1 MAQALLVPPGPDSF
15 RYFTRESLSAI
26 EKRCAEEKAKKP
38 KQDHPDVDDEN
49 GPKPNSDLEAGKTLP
64 FIYGDIPPGMVSEPL
79 EDLDPYYSNKK
90 TFIVLNKGKAI
101 FRFSATSAL
110 YLLTPFNPLRKIAIK
125 ILVHSLFS
133 MLIMCTILTNCVFMT
148 MSNPPDWT
156 KNVEYTFT
164 GIYTFESLIKIL
176 ARGFCLEGFT
186 FLRDPWNWLDFS
198 VILMAYVTEFVNLGN
213 VSALRTFRVL
223 RALKTISVIP
233 GKKWR
238 GLAKWPAP
246 CTSDCFLC
254 AVIVF
259 VCELPYYRYVTEFV
273 DLGNVSALRTF
284 RVLRAL
290 KTISVIPGLKT
301 IVGALIQSVKK
312 LSDVMIL
319 TVFCLSVFALIGL
332 QLFMGNL
339 RHKCLIWPP
348 ANFTFEINI
357 TSYFGSTVG
366 ENETFINN
374 TGSTFN
380 WDEYIEDPRNFYVL
394 EGQRDALL
402 CGNSSDAGQ
411 CPEGYTCIKAGRNP
425 NYGYTSFD
433 TFSWAFLSLFRLM
446 TQDYW
451 ENLYQL
457 TLRAAGKTYMIF
469 FVLVIFLGSF
479 YLINLILAVVAM
491 AYEEQNQATM
501 EEAEQKEAEFQQML
515 EQLKKQQEEAQT
527 TAAVAAASVASR
539 DFSGVGGLGELLESS
554 SEASKLSTKSAK
566 ERRNRR
572 KKRRQKELAEAEER
586 REVDTFPKSESEDS
600 IRRGARLSYDQRT
613 STHQSLLSLR
623 GSLFSPRRNSR
634 ASVFSFRGRAKDV
647 GSEND
652 FADDEHSTLEDNES
666 RRDSLFVPNRHNSER
681 RNSNTSQASLSSKM
695 VPPLPANGKMHSSV
709 DCNGVV
715 SLVGGPAALPSPTG
729 QLLPEGTTTETE
741 IRKRRLSSYQISMEL
756 MEESAARQRAMSI
769 ASILT
774 NTMEELEESR
784 QKCPPCWYRFANT
797 FLIWDCWSPWLK
809 VKHAVNLIVMDPFVD
824 LAITICIVLNTLFMA
839 MEHYPMTPYFNH
851 VLLVG
856 NLVFTGI
863 FTAEMALKVIAMDPY
878 YYFQEGWNIFD
889 GIIVSLSL
897 MELGLA
903 NVEGLSV
910 LRSFRLLR
918 VFKLAK
924 SWPTLNMLIKIIG
937 NSVGALGNLT
947 LVLAIIVFIFAVVGM
962 QLFGKSYKECVCKIA
977 EDCELP
983 RWHMNDFFHSFLI
996 VFRVLCGEWIETMW
1010 DCMEVAGQTM
1020 CLIVFMLVMVIGNLV
1035 VLNLFLALLLSSFSS
1050 DNLAATD
1057 DDNEMNNLQIAV
1069 ARIQKGIDYVKK
1081 KMREVVQKSV
1091 CRKQKAI
1098 EDIKVLEE
1106 LNNKRDLY
1114 ISNHTMVEITKD
1126 VNYLRDGNGTT
1137 SGVGTGS
1144 SVEKYIID
1152 ENDYMSFINNP
1163 GLTVTVPIAIGESD
1177 FENINTEEFSSES
1190 DLGESK
1196 EKLNAASSS
1205 EGSTVDIAPPGEGEQ
1220 AEIEPEEALEPEACF
1235 TEGCIKK
1242 FPCCQVSIEDGKG
1255 KIWWN
1260 FRKTC
1265 YIIVEH
1271 NWFETFIVFMILL
1284 SSGALAFE
1292 DIYTEQRKTIK
1303 TMLEYADKVF
1313 TYIFILEMLL
1323 KWVAYGFQMYFTNA
1337 WCWLDFLI
1345 VDVSLVSL
1353 VANAL
1358 GYSELGAIKSLR
1370 TLRALRPLRALS
1382 RFEGMRVV
1390 VNALVGAIPS
1400 IMNVLLVCLIFWL
1413 IFSIMGVNLFA
1424 GKFYHCVNTTTGEMF
1439 NISEVD
1445 NKTQCDELTNNNQA
1459 ARWKNVKVNF
1469 DNVGAG
1475 YLALLQVATFKGWMD
1490 IMYAAVDSRDV
1501 EDQPYYEDNLYM
1513 YLYFVIFIIFGSF
1526 FTLNLFIGVI
1536 IDNFNQQKKKFGGQ
1550 DIFMTEE
1557 QKKYYNAMKKLGSKK
1572 PQKPIPRPGN
1582 KFQGLVFDFV
1592 TKQAFDISIM
1602 ILICLNMVTMMV
1614 ETDDQSKEMETIL
1627 SRINLV
1633 FIVLF
1638 TGECVLKLISLRHY
1652 YFTIGW
1658 NIFDF
1663 VVVILS
1669 IVGMFLAEI
1678 IEKYFV
1684 SPTLFRVIRL
1694 ARIGRILRLIKGA
1707 KGIRT
1712 LLFALMMSL
1721 PALFNIGL
1729 LLFLVMFIYAIFGM
1743 SNFAYVKREVGID
1756 DMFNFETF
1764 GNSMLCLFQIT
1775 TSAGWDGLLA
1785 PILNSGPPDCDPEI
1799 DHPGSSVKGDCGNP
1813 SVGIFFFVSYIIISF
1828 LVVVNMYIAVILENF
1843 SVATEESAEPLSE
1856 DDFEMFYEVWEKF
1869 DPDASQFIEYSKLSD
1884 FAASLDPPL
1893 LIPKPNHV
1901 QLIAMDLPMVSGDRI
1916 HCLDI
1921 LFAFTKRVLGDSEE
1935 MDLLRVQMED
1945 RFMAANPS
1953 KVSYEPITTTLKR
1966 KQEEVSATIIQRA
1979 FRRYLLKQKVKKVTS
1994 LYNKDKCKDGDALPI
2009 KDVITDKFNGNSTPE
2024 KTDESSSTTS
2034 PPSYDSVTKPDKE
2047 KYEKGKTNRDYKG
2060 KDNRVNKK

>member
-1 MAQALLVPPGPDSF
+1 MAAQLLVPPGPDSF
-15 RYFTRESLSAI
+15 QPFRPESLAAI
-26 EKRCAEEKAKKP
+26 ERRIAEEAQRSKSERRS
-38 KQDHPDVDDEN
+38 DEDDEN
-49 GPKPNSDLEAGKTLP
+49 GPKPNSDLEAGKSLP
-64 FIYGDIPPGMVSEPL
+64 FIYGEIPPGLVSVPL
-79 EDLDPYYSNKK
+79 EDLDPYYSNQT
-90 TFIVLNKGKAI
+90 TFIVLNRGKAI
-101 FRFSATSAL
+101 FRFNATPAL
-110 YLLTPFNPLRKIAIK
+110 YFLSPFNPLRRISIK
-125 ILVHSLFS
+125 VLVHSMFS
-133 MLIMCTILTNCVFMT
+133 FVIMCTILTNCAFMT
-148 MSNPPDWT
+148 LSNPPDWA

-176 ARGFCLEGFT
+176 ARGFCVGKFT

-198 VILMAYVTEFVNLGN
+198 VIVMA
-213 VSALRTFRVL
+213 
-223 RALKTISVIP
+223 
-233 GKKWR
+233 
-238 GLAKWPAP
+238 
-246 CTSDCFLC
+246 
-254 AVIVF
+254 
-259 VCELPYYRYVTEFV
+259 YVTEFV

-339 RHKCLIWPP
+339 RQKCVRFPQWNDTQNSTENNLTS
-348 ANFTFEINI
+348 AFNSTGFDLLKI
-357 TSYFGSTVG
+357 T
-366 ENETFINN
+366 N
-374 TGSTFN
+374 TFN
-380 WDEYIEDPRNFYVL
+380 WTEYINDKYNYYYLPSR
-394 EGQRDALL
+394 RDALL
-402 CGNSSDAGQ
+402 CGNGSDAGQ
-411 CPEGYTCIKAGRNP
+411 CPEGFVCIKAGRNP
-425 NYGYTSFD
+425 DYGYTSFD

-451 ENLYQL
+451 ENLYQQ
-457 TLRAAGKTYMIF
+457 TLRAAGKPYMIF

-479 YLINLILAVVAM
+479 YLVNLILAVVAM
-491 AYEEQNQATM
+491 AYDEQNQATI
-501 EEAEQKEAEFQQML
+501 EEAQQKEEEFQAML
-515 EQLKKQQEEAQT
+515 EQLKRQQEEAQQ
-527 TAAVAAASVASR
+527 VAAAAATE
-539 DFSGVGGLGELLESS
+539 SGEYSGRGVLSEESS
-554 SEASKLSTKSAK
+554 SGGSRLSSKSAK

-572 KKRRQKELAEAEER
+572 KKRKQREE
-586 REVDTFPKSESEDS
+586 EEEEEKADQEKFHKSESEDS
-600 IRRGARLSYDQRT
+600 IRRSGFRFSIDANRLSYEKKC
-613 STHQSLLSLR
+613 STPNQSLLSIR
-623 GSLFSPRRNSR
+623 GSIFSPRRNSR
-634 ASVFSFRGRAKDV
+634 ASLFSFRGRARDF

-652 FADDEHSTLEDNES
+652 FADDEHSTFEDSDS
-666 RRDSLFVPNRHNSER
+666 RRGSLFVPRRIER
-681 RNSNTSQASLSSKM
+681 RNSTLSQCSLAAPRI
-695 VPPLPANGKMHSSV
+695 VLPANGKMHCTV

-715 SLVGGPAALPSPTG
+715 SLVGGASVPTSPIG
-729 QLLPEGTTTETE
+729 RLLPEGTTTESE
-741 IRKRRLSSYQISMEL
+741 VCKKRSGSHQASDYLDDA
-756 MEESAARQRAMSI
+756 AARKRAMSV

-784 QKCPPCWYRFANT
+784 QKCPPCWYKFANS
-797 FLIWDCWSPWLK
+797 FLIWDCCPQWLK
-809 VKHAVNLIVMDPFVD
+809 VKEIVNMVVMDPFVD

-839 MEHYPMTPYFNH
+839 MEHYPMTKEFND
-851 VLLVG
+851 VLSVG

-863 FTAEMALKVIAMDPY
+863 FTAEMCLKVIALDPY

-962 QLFGKSYKECVCKIA
+962 QLFGKSYRDCVCKIS
-977 EDCELP
+977 ENCKLP
-983 RWHMNDFFHSFLI
+983 RWHMVDFFHSFLI

-1020 CLIVFMLVMVIGNLV
+1020 CLIVFMMVMVIGNLV
-1035 VLNLFLALLLSSFSS
+1035 VLNLFLALLLSSFSA
-1050 DNLAATD
+1050 DNLASTD
-1057 DDNEMNNLQIAV
+1057 DDSEMNNLQVAV
-1069 ARIQKGIDYVKK
+1069 GRIQKGIAFVKSTLRQFLQSLFLAGSK
-1081 KMREVVQKSV
+1081 PGALDEEKPLDDLHSDGKENCLANHAPVAVDVGKDFLKEPCVTPSNGV
-1091 CRKQKAI
+1091 ESHGKYGI
-1098 EDIKVLEE
+1098 EE
-1106 LNNKRDLY
+1106 
-1114 ISNHTMVEITKD
+1114 
-1126 VNYLRDGNGTT
+1126 G
-1137 SGVGTGS
+1137 
-1144 SVEKYIID
+1144 
-1152 ENDYMSFINNP
+1152 DYMSFIHNP
-1163 GLTVTVPIAIGESD
+1163 SLTVTVPIAVGESD
-1177 FENINTEEFSSES
+1177 FENLNTEDFSSES
-1190 DLGESK
+1190 SDVEGSK
-1196 EKLNAASSS
+1196 EKLPVETVLLSSS
-1205 EGSTVDIAPPGEGEQ
+1205 EGSTVDIRPPGEG
-1220 AEIEPEEALEPEACF
+1220 AESVELEPEESLDPEDCF
-1235 TEGCIKK
+1235 TEGCVMR
-1242 FPCCQVSIEDGKG
+1242 FQCCQVDVEKG
-1255 KIWWN
+1255 RWRSWWTL
-1260 FRKTC
+1260 RKTC
-1265 YIIVEH
+1265 FIIVEH
-1271 NWFETFIVFMILL
+1271 NWFESFIIFMILL

-1292 DIYTEQRKTIK
+1292 DIYVEQRKTVK
-1303 TMLEYADKVF
+1303 TVLEYADKVF
-1313 TYIFILEMLL
+1313 TYVFILEMLL
-1323 KWVAYGFQMYFTNA
+1323 KWVAYGFVKYFTNA

-1353 VANAL
+1353 VATAL
-1358 GYSELGAIKSLR
+1358 GYSELSAIKSLR

-1390 VNALVGAIPS
+1390 VNALLGAIPS

-1424 GKFYHCVNTTTGEMF
+1424 GKYYHCINSTT
-1439 NISEVD
+1439 
-1445 NKTQCDELTNNNQA
+1445 DELLPLDVVNNKSECLALVNDS
-1459 ARWKNVKVNF
+1459 ARWKNVKINF

-1490 IMYAAVDSRDV
+1490 IMYAAVDSRNQ
-1501 EDQPYYEDNLYM
+1501 EEQPFYEVNLYM

-1536 IDNFNQQKKKFGGQ
+1536 IDNFNQQKKKLGGQ

-1572 PQKPIPRPGN
+1572 PQKPIPRPAN
-1582 KFQGLVFDFV
+1582 KIQGIIFDLI
-1592 TKQAFDISIM
+1592 TKQAFDIIIM

-1614 ETDDQSKEMETIL
+1614 ETDDQTKDMDNIL
-1627 SRINLV
+1627 YWINLV

-1638 TGECVLKLISLRHY
+1638 TGECVLKMFSLRHY

-1658 NIFDF
+1658 NVFDF

-1669 IVGMFLAEI
+1669 IVGMFLSEV

-1743 SNFAYVKREVGID
+1743 SNFAYVKHEAGID

-1785 PILNSGPPDCDPEI
+1785 PILNKREPDCDSETE
-1799 DHPGSSVKGDCGNP
+1799 HPGSSYRGDCGNP
-1813 SVGIFFFVSYIIISF
+1813 SVGIFFFVSYIIICF
-1828 LVVVNMYIAVILENF
+1828 LIVVNMYIAVILENF

-1856 DDFEMFYEVWEKF
+1856 DDFEMFYEVWERF
-1869 DPDASQFIEYSKLSD
+1869 DPNATQFVEYDKLSD
-1884 FAASLDPPL
+1884 FADALDPPL
-1893 LIPKPNHV
+1893 RIPKPNKI

-1921 LFAFTKRVLGDSEE
+1921 LFAFTLRVLGEEGE
-1935 MDLLRVQMED
+1935 MDALRGQMEE
-1945 RFMAANPS
+1945 RFMASNPS
-1953 KVSYEPITTTLKR
+1953 KVSYEPITTTLRR
-1966 KQEEVSATIIQRA
+1966 KQEEMSAIIIQRA
-1979 FRRYLLKQKVKKVTS
+1979 FRRYRIRITVKKAS
-1994 LYNKDKCKDGDALPI
+1994 DMYRKRLQIGSEPL
-2009 KDVITDKFNGNSTPE
+2009 PE
-2024 KTDESSSTTS
+2024 KEVLVIGKFPENSASDKTDMTPSSAS
-2034 PPSYDSVTKPDKE
+2034 PPSYNSVAKSEKD
-2047 KYEKGKTNRDYKG
+2047 KYEKERREKENNA
-2060 KDNRVNKK
+2060 KDTRERKK

>member
-1 MAQALLVPPGPDSF
+1 MAQALLVPPGPESF
-15 RYFTRESLSAI
+15 RYFTRDSLTAI

-38 KQDHPDVDDEN
+38 KQEHTDDDDEN

-79 EDLDPYYSNKK
+79 EDLDPYYINKK

-110 YLLTPFNPLRKIAIK
+110 YILTPFNPIRKIAIK

-233 GKKWR
+233 G
-238 GLAKWPAP
+238 
-246 CTSDCFLC
+246 
-254 AVIVF
+254 
-259 VCELPYYRYVTEFV
+259 
-273 DLGNVSALRTF
+273 
-284 RVLRAL
+284 
-290 KTISVIPGLKT
+290 LKT

-339 RHKCLIWPP
+339 RNKCLQWPP
-348 ANFTFEINI
+348 DNSTFEINVI
-357 TSYFGSTVG
+357 SYFNSTID
-366 ENETFINN
+366 ENGTLINM
-374 TGSTFN
+374 TVSTFN
-380 WDEYIEDPRNFYVL
+380 WKDYIEDETHFYIL

-411 CPEGYTCIKAGRNP
+411 CPEGYICVKAGRNP

-446 TQDYW
+446 TQDFW

-515 EQLKKQQEEAQT
+515 EQLKKQQEEAQA

-554 SEASKLSTKSAK
+554 SEASKLSSKSAK

-572 KKRRQKELAEAEER
+572 KKRRQKEMSEAEDKG
-586 REVDTFPKSESEDS
+586 DTDKFPKSESEDS
-600 IRRGARLSYDQRT
+600 IRRKSFRFSTEGNQLSYEKRFT
-613 STHQSLLSLR
+613 SPHQSLLSIR
-623 GSLFSPRRNSR
+623 GSLFSPRRNSKT
-634 ASVFSFRGRAKDV
+634 SIFSFRGHAKDV

-666 RRDSLFVPNRHNSER
+666 RRDSLFVPNRHGER
-681 RNSNTSQASLSSKM
+681 RNSNISQASVSSRM
-695 VPPLPANGKMHSSV
+695 VPALPVNGKMHSTV

-715 SLVGGPAALPSPTG
+715 SLVGGPSPLTSPAG
-729 QLLPEGTTTETE
+729 QLVPEGTTTETE
-741 IRKRRLSSYQISMEL
+741 IRKRRLSSYQISMEML
-756 MEESAARQRAMSI
+756 EDSAARQRAMSI

-797 FLIWDCWSPWLK
+797 FLIWDCWNPWLK
-809 VKHAVNLIVMDPFVD
+809 VKHLVNLVVMDPFVD

-839 MEHYPMTPYFNH
+839 MEHYPMTEQFSS
-851 VLLVG
+851 VLSVG

-863 FTAEMALKVIAMDPY
+863 FTAEMVLKIIAMDPY

-962 QLFGKSYKECVCKIA
+962 QLFGKSYKECVCKISS
-977 EDCELP
+977 DCVLP
-983 RWHMNDFFHSFLI
+983 RWHMHDFFHSFLI

-1081 KMREVVQKSV
+1081 KIQEFIQKAFI
-1091 CRKQKAI
+1091 RKQKAL
-1098 EDIKVLEE
+1098 EEIKALEE
-1106 LNNKRDLY
+1106 LNNKKGSC
-1114 ISNHTMVEITKD
+1114 ISNHTAVEINKD
-1126 VNYLRDGNGTT
+1126 MNYLKDGNGTT

-1144 SVEKYIID
+1144 SVEKCVID

-1163 GLTVTVPIAIGESD
+1163 GLTVTVPIAVGESD
-1177 FENINTEEFSSES
+1177 FENLNTEEFSSES
-1190 DLGESK
+1190 DMEESK
-1196 EKLNAASSS
+1196 QKLNASSSS

-1220 AEIEPEEALEPEACF
+1220 AEIESEEALEPEACF
-1235 TEGCIKK
+1235 TEGCVKK

-1260 FRKTC
+1260 LRKTC
-1265 YIIVEH
+1265 YSIVEH

-1292 DIYTEQRKTIK
+1292 DIYIEQRKTIK

-1323 KWVAYGFQMYFTNA
+1323 KWVAYGFQIYFTNA

-1353 VANAL
+1353 IANAL

-1439 NISEVD
+1439 DVSDVN
-1445 NKTQCDELTNNNQA
+1445 NYTQCEELIKNNQS

-1501 EDQPYYEDNLYM
+1501 EDQPKYEDNLYM

-1572 PQKPIPRPGN
+1572 PQKPIPRPVN
-1582 KFQGLVFDFV
+1582 KFQGMVFDFV
-1592 TKQAFDISIM
+1592 TKQVFDISIM

-1633 FIVLF
+1633 FIILF

-1652 YFTIGW
+1652 YFTLGW

-1669 IVGMFLAEI
+1669 IVGMFLAEM

-1764 GNSMLCLFQIT
+1764 GNSMICLFQIT

-1785 PILNSGPPDCDPEI
+1785 PILNSGEPDCDPYK

-1869 DPDASQFIEYSKLSD
+1869 DPDATQFIEYSKLSD

-1893 LIPKPNHV
+1893 LIAKPNKV

-1921 LFAFTKRVLGDSEE
+1921 LFAFTKRVLGESGE
-1935 MDLLRVQMED
+1935 MDALRIQMED

-1966 KQEEVSATIIQRA
+1966 KQEEVSAVIIQRA
-1979 FRRYLLKQKVKKVTS
+1979 YRCYLLRQKVKKVS
-1994 LYNKDKCKDGDALPI
+1994 SIYNRNKNKEGDGPVIKEIIIDKL
-2009 KDVITDKFNGNSTPE
+2009 NGNSTPE

-2034 PPSYDSVTKPDKE
+2034 PPSYDSVTKPEKE
-2047 KYEKGKTNRDYKG
+2047 KYEKDKAEKNYKG
-2060 KDNRVNKK
+2060 KDVREHKK

>member
-1 MAQALLVPPGPDSF
+1 MEQSVLVPPGPDSF
-15 RYFTRESLSAI
+15 QYFTRESLAAI
-26 EKRCAEEKAKKP
+26 EQRIAAEKAKNP
-38 KQDHPDVDDEN
+38 KQDRKDNDDEN

-79 EDLDPYYSNKK
+79 EDMDPYYINKK

-110 YLLTPFNPLRKIAIK
+110 YVLTPFNPLRKIAIK

-148 MSNPPDWT
+148 MSTPPDWT

-164 GIYTFESLIKIL
+164 GIYTFESLIKII
-176 ARGFCLEGFT
+176 ARGFCLEDFT
-186 FLRDPWNWLDFS
+186 FLRDPWNWLDFT
-198 VILMAYVTEFVNLGN
+198 VITFAYVTEFVNLGN
-213 VSALRTFRVL
+213 VSALR
-223 RALKTISVIP
+223 S
-233 GKKWR
+233 
-238 GLAKWPAP
+238 
-246 CTSDCFLC
+246 
-254 AVIVF
+254 
-259 VCELPYYRYVTEFV
+259 
-273 DLGNVSALRTF
+273 F

-339 RHKCLIWPP
+339 RNKCLQWPP
-348 ANFTFEINI
+348 DNFTLETNI
-357 TSYFGSTVG
+357 TSQLNSTIG
-366 ENETFINN
+366 EN
-374 TGSTFN
+374 GH
-380 WDEYIEDPRNFYVL
+380 FYFL
-394 EGQRDALL
+394 EGQNDALL

-411 CPEGYTCIKAGRNP
+411 CPEGYTCVKAGRNP

-446 TQDYW
+446 TQDFW

-515 EQLKKQQEEAQT
+515 EQLKKQQEAAQA
-527 TAAVAAASVASR
+527 AAVAAAAVTASAESR
-539 DFSGVGGLGELLESS
+539 EPSAAGEAGVLSGSS
-554 SEASKLSTKSAK
+554 SEASKLSSKSAK

-572 KKRRQKELAEAEER
+572 KKRKQKEQSGGEEKD
-586 REVDTFPKSESEDS
+586 EDEFHKSESEDS
-600 IRRGARLSYDQRT
+600 IRRKGFRLSIEGNRLTYEKKY
-613 STHQSLLSLR
+613 SSPHQSLLSIR

-634 ASVFSFRGRAKDV
+634 TSLFSFRGRAKDV

-652 FADDEHSTLEDNES
+652 FADDEHSTFEDNDS
-666 RRDSLFVPNRHNSER
+666 RRDSLFVPRRHGER
-681 RNSNTSQASLSSKM
+681 RNSNISQASRSSRM
-695 VPPLPANGKMHSSV
+695 LAVFPVNGKMHSTV

-715 SLVGGPAALPSPTG
+715 SLVGGPSVPTSPVG

-741 IRKRRLSSYQISMEL
+741 MRKRISGSLHVSMDFLEDPAL
-756 MEESAARQRAMSI
+756 RERAMSI

-774 NTMEELEESR
+774 NTVEELEESR
-784 QKCPPCWYRFANT
+784 QKCPPCWYKFANI
-797 FLIWDCWSPWLK
+797 FLIWDCSPHWLK
-809 VKHAVNLIVMDPFVD
+809 VKHIVNLVVMDPFVD

-839 MEHYPMTPYFNH
+839 MEHYPMTEEFNH
-851 VLLVG
+851 VLSVG

-863 FTAEMALKVIAMDPY
+863 FTAEMFLKIIAMDPY

-889 GIIVSLSL
+889 GFIVTLSL
-897 MELGLA
+897 VELGLA
-903 NVEGLSV
+903 DVEGLSV

-962 QLFGKSYKECVCKIA
+962 QLFGKSYKECVCKISKN
-977 EDCELP
+977 CELP
-983 RWHMNDFFHSFLI
+983 RWHMHDFFHSFLI

-1010 DCMEVAGQTM
+1010 DCMEVAGQAM
-1020 CLIVFMLVMVIGNLV
+1020 CLTVFMMVMVIGNLV
-1035 VLNLFLALLLSSFSS
+1035 VLNLFLALLLSSFSA
-1050 DNLAATD
+1050 DNLAVTD

-1069 ARIQKGIDYVKK
+1069 ARMQKGIDYVKRK
-1081 KMREVVQKSV
+1081 AREFIQKAFV
-1091 CRKQKAI
+1091 KKQKALDEI
-1098 EDIKVLEE
+1098 KPLED
-1106 LNNKRDLY
+1106 LNNKNSC
-1114 ISNHTMVEITKD
+1114 ISNHTTVELSKD
-1126 VNYLRDGNGTT
+1126 HDYIKDANGTT
-1137 SGVGTGS
+1137 SGIGTGS

-1152 ENDYMSFINNP
+1152 ESDYMSFINNP
-1163 GLTVTVPIAIGESD
+1163 SLTVTVPIAVGESD
-1177 FENINTEEFSSES
+1177 FENLNTEEFSSES
-1190 DLGESK
+1190 DLEESK
-1196 EKLNAASSS
+1196 EKLNLSSSS
-1205 EGSTVDIAPPGEGEQ
+1205 EGSTVDIGLPAEEQ
-1220 AEIEPEEALEPEACF
+1220 PEAEPEESQEPEACF
-1235 TEGCIKK
+1235 TEGCVQRFK
-1242 FPCCQVSIEDGKG
+1242 CCQVSIEEGRGKQ
-1255 KIWWN
+1255 WWN
-1260 FRKTC
+1260 LRKTC
-1265 YIIVEH
+1265 FRIVEH

-1292 DIYTEQRKTIK
+1292 DIYIEQRKTIK

-1323 KWVAYGFQMYFTNA
+1323 KWVAYGYQTYFTNA

-1353 VANAL
+1353 TANAL

-1390 VNALVGAIPS
+1390 VNALLGAIPS

-1424 GKFYHCVNTTTGEMF
+1424 GKFYYCVNTTTDERF
-1439 NISEVD
+1439 EVD
-1445 NKTQCDELTNNNQA
+1445 QINNFSQCEELIKNNQS

-1469 DNVGAG
+1469 DNVGFG
-1475 YLALLQVATFKGWMD
+1475 YLSLLQVATFKGWMD
-1490 IMYAAVDSRDV
+1490 IMYAAIDSRDILQ
-1501 EDQPYYEDNLYM
+1501 QPKYEDNLYM

-1582 KFQGLVFDFV
+1582 KFQGMVFDFV
-1592 TKQAFDISIM
+1592 TQQVFDISIM

-1614 ETDDQSKEMETIL
+1614 ETDDQSKEMENIL
-1627 SRINLV
+1627 YWINLV

-1669 IVGMFLAEI
+1669 IVGMFLAEM

-1743 SNFAYVKREVGID
+1743 SNFAYVKREAGID

-1764 GNSMLCLFQIT
+1764 GNSMICLFQIT

-1785 PILNSGPPDCDPEI
+1785 PILNSGEPDCDPNKA
-1799 DHPGSSVKGDCGNP
+1799 HPGSSVKGDCGNP

-1843 SVATEESAEPLSE
+1843 GVATEESAEPLSE

-1869 DPDASQFIEYSKLSD
+1869 DPDATQFMKFEKLSD
-1884 FAASLDPPL
+1884 FAAALDPPL
-1893 LIPKPNHV
+1893 HLPKPNKV

-1921 LFAFTKRVLGDSEE
+1921 LFAFTKRVLGESGE
-1935 MDLLRVQMED
+1935 MDALRIQMED
-1945 RFMAANPS
+1945 RFMASNPS
-1953 KVSYEPITTTLKR
+1953 KASYEPITTTLKR
-1966 KQEEVSATIIQRA
+1966 KQEEVSAVIIQRA
-1979 FRRYLLKQKVKKVTS
+1979 YRRHLLKRTVKQAS
-1994 LYNKDKCKDGDALPI
+1994 FIYNKNKTEGGARQGI
-2009 KDVITDKFNGNSTPE
+2009 KDEILIDKLNENSFTE
-2024 KTDESSSTTS
+2024 KTDITASTAVC
-2034 PPSYDSVTKPDKE
+2034 PPSYDRVTRPVKE
-2047 KYEKGKTNRDYKG
+2047 KHEKEH
-2060 KDNRVNKK
+2060 KDVQK

>member
-1 MAQALLVPPGPDSF
+1 MAQALLVPPGPESF
-15 RYFTRESLSAI
+15 RYFTRDSLAAI
-26 EKRCAEEKAKKP
+26 EKRSAEEKAKKP
-38 KQDHPDVDDEN
+38 KQEHTDDDDEN

-79 EDLDPYYSNKK
+79 EDLDPYYINKK
-90 TFIVLNKGKAI
+90 TFIVLNKGKTI
-101 FRFSATSAL
+101 FRFSATSA
-110 YLLTPFNPLRKIAIK
+110 F
-125 ILVHSLFS
+125 

-233 GKKWR
+233 G
-238 GLAKWPAP
+238 
-246 CTSDCFLC
+246 
-254 AVIVF
+254 
-259 VCELPYYRYVTEFV
+259 
-273 DLGNVSALRTF
+273 
-284 RVLRAL
+284 
-290 KTISVIPGLKT
+290 LKT

-339 RHKCLIWPP
+339 RNKCLQWPP
-348 ANFTFEINI
+348 DNSTFEISVI
-357 TSYFGSTVG
+357 SYFNSTMD
-366 ENETFINN
+366 ENGTFVN
-374 TGSTFN
+374 TTVSTFN
-380 WDEYIEDPRNFYVL
+380 WKDYIEDETHFYIL

-411 CPEGYTCIKAGRNP
+411 CPEGYICVKAGRNP

-446 TQDYW
+446 TQDFW

-515 EQLKKQQEEAQT
+515 EQLKKQQEEAQ
-527 TAAVAAASVASR
+527 ASMSSR
-539 DFSGVGGLGELLESS
+539 
-554 SEASKLSTKSAK
+554 
-566 ERRNRR
+566 
-572 KKRRQKELAEAEER
+572 
-586 REVDTFPKSESEDS
+586 
-600 IRRGARLSYDQRT
+600 
-613 STHQSLLSLR
+613 
-623 GSLFSPRRNSR
+623 
-634 ASVFSFRGRAKDV
+634 
-647 GSEND
+647 
-652 FADDEHSTLEDNES
+652 
-666 RRDSLFVPNRHNSER
+666 
-681 RNSNTSQASLSSKM
+681 M
-695 VPPLPANGKMHSSV
+695 VPALPANGKMHSTV

-715 SLVGGPAALPSPTG
+715 SLVGGPSTLTSPTG
-729 QLLPEGTTTETE
+729 QLLP
-741 IRKRRLSSYQISMEL
+741 
-756 MEESAARQRAMSI
+756 
-769 ASILT
+769 
-774 NTMEELEESR
+774 ELEESR

-809 VKHAVNLIVMDPFVD
+809 VKHVVNLVVMDPFVD

-839 MEHYPMTPYFNH
+839 MEHYPMTEQFSS
-851 VLLVG
+851 VLSVG

-863 FTAEMALKVIAMDPY
+863 FTAEMVLKIIAMDPY

-962 QLFGKSYKECVCKIA
+962 QLFGKSYKECVCKISS
-977 EDCELP
+977 DCVLP
-983 RWHMNDFFHSFLI
+983 RWHMHDFFHSFLI

-1069 ARIQKGIDYVKK
+1069 ARIQKGIDYIKK
-1081 KMREVVQKSV
+1081 KIQEFIQKAFV
-1091 CRKQKAI
+1091 RKQKAL
-1098 EDIKVLEE
+1098 EEIKALEE
-1106 LNNKRDLY
+1106 LNKKKDSC
-1114 ISNHTMVEITKD
+1114 ISNHTAVEISKD
-1126 VNYLRDGNGTT
+1126 LNYLKDGNGTT

-1144 SVEKYIID
+1144 SVEKYAID
-1152 ENDYMSFINNP
+1152 ENDYIH
-1163 GLTVTVPIAIGESD
+1163 LHVCCV
-1177 FENINTEEFSSES
+1177 
-1190 DLGESK
+1190 
-1196 EKLNAASSS
+1196 
-1205 EGSTVDIAPPGEGEQ
+1205 Q
-1220 AEIEPEEALEPEACF
+1220 
-1235 TEGCIKK
+1235 K

-1260 FRKTC
+1260 LRKTC
-1265 YIIVEH
+1265 YSIVEH

-1292 DIYTEQRKTIK
+1292 DIYIEQRKTIK

-1323 KWVAYGFQMYFTNA
+1323 KWVAYGFQIYFTNA

-1353 VANAL
+1353 IANAL

-1439 NISEVD
+1439 DVSDVN
-1445 NKTQCDELTNNNQA
+1445 NYTQCEELIKNNQS

-1501 EDQPYYEDNLYM
+1501 EDQPKYEDNLYM

-1536 IDNFNQQKKKFGGQ
+1536 IDNFNQQKKKISQ

-1572 PQKPIPRPGN
+1572 PQKPIPRPMN
-1582 KFQGLVFDFV
+1582 KFQGMVFDFV
-1592 TKQAFDISIM
+1592 TKQVFDISIM

-1638 TGECVLKLISLRHY
+1638 TGEFVLKLISLRHY

-1669 IVGMFLAEI
+1669 IVGMFLAEM

-1764 GNSMLCLFQIT
+1764 GNSMICLFQIT

-1785 PILNSGPPDCDPEI
+1785 PILNSGEPDCDPHK

-1869 DPDASQFIEYSKLSD
+1869 DPDATQFIEFSKLSD

-1893 LIPKPNHV
+1893 LIAKPNKV

-1921 LFAFTKRVLGDSEE
+1921 LFAFTKRVLGESGE
-1935 MDLLRVQMED
+1935 MDALRIQMED

-1966 KQEEVSATIIQRA
+1966 KQEEVSALIIQRA
-1979 FRRYLLKQKVKKVTS
+1979 YRRHLLRQKVKKVS
-1994 LYNKDKCKDGDALPI
+1994 SIYNRNKNKEGDGPVIKEIIIDKL
-2009 KDVITDKFNGNSTPE
+2009 NGNSTPE
-2024 KTDESSSTTS
+2024 KTDEIL
-2034 PPSYDSVTKPDKE
+2034 KL
-2047 KYEKGKTNRDYKG
+2047 NC
-2060 KDNRVNKK
+2060 

>member
-1 MAQALLVPPGPDSF
+1 MAQLLVPPGPDSF
-15 RYFTRESLSAI
+15 HPFVPESLAAI
-26 EKRCAEEKAKKP
+26 ERRIAEEEARRP
-38 KQDHPDVDDEN
+38 RADRRVDSDDEN
-49 GPKPNSDLEAGKTLP
+49 GPRPNSDLEAGKSLP
-64 FIYGDIPPGMVSEPL
+64 FIYGDTPPRLVSTPL
-79 EDLDPYYSNKK
+79 EDLDTFYSNQK
-90 TFIVLNKGKAI
+90 TFIVLNRGKTI
-101 FRFSATSAL
+101 FRFNATPAL
-110 YLLTPFNPLRKIAIK
+110 YILSPFNPLRRVAIRV
-125 ILVHSLFS
+125 LVHSMFS
-133 MLIMCTILTNCVFMT
+133 MLIMFTILTNCAFMT
-148 MSNPPDWT
+148 LSNPPEWA

-176 ARGFCLEGFT
+176 ARGFCVGKFT

-198 VILMAYVTEFVNLGN
+198 VILMA
-213 VSALRTFRVL
+213 
-223 RALKTISVIP
+223 
-233 GKKWR
+233 
-238 GLAKWPAP
+238 
-246 CTSDCFLC
+246 
-254 AVIVF
+254 
-259 VCELPYYRYVTEFV
+259 YVTEFV

-339 RHKCLIWPP
+339 RQKCVRWPFGNN
-348 ANFTFEINI
+348 ATNSSNVTSGNAFFNHSLLDINTTI
-357 TSYFGSTVG
+357 VQ
-366 ENETFINN
+366 N
-374 TGSTFN
+374 TTKNHFN
-380 WDEYIEDPRNFYVL
+380 WTEYISDEANYYFLPGR
-394 EGQRDALL
+394 RDALL
-402 CGNSSDAGQ
+402 CGNGSGAGL
-411 CPEGYTCIKAGRNP
+411 CPEGFMCMKAGRNP
-425 NYGYTSFD
+425 DYDYTSFD
-433 TFSWAFLSLFRLM
+433 SFSWAFLSLFRLM
-446 TQDYW
+446 TQDFW
-451 ENLYQL
+451 ENLYQQ
-457 TLRAAGKTYMIF
+457 TLRAAGKPYMIF

-479 YLINLILAVVAM
+479 YLVNLILAVVAM
-491 AYEEQNQATM
+491 AYDEQNQATI
-501 EEAEQKEAEFQQML
+501 EEAQQKEEEFQAML
-515 EQLKKQQEEAQT
+515 EQLKRQQEEAQ
-527 TAAVAAASVASR
+527 VAAAAATESGGYSERGAPASETS
-539 DFSGVGGLGELLESS
+539 SGT
-554 SEASKLSTKSAK
+554 SKLSSKSAK

-572 KKRRQKELAEAEER
+572 KKRKQKEEEEER
-586 REVDTFPKSESEDS
+586 GGRDKFHKSESEDS
-600 IRRGARLSYDQRT
+600 IKRSNFRFSIDANRLSYEKRC
-613 STHQSLLSLR
+613 SSPNQSLLSIR

-634 ASVFSFRGRAKDV
+634 ASLFSFRGRARDM

-652 FADDEHSTLEDNES
+652 FADDEHSTFEESDS
-666 RRDSLFVPNRHNSER
+666 RRGSLFLPRRLER
-681 RNSNTSQASLSSKM
+681 RCSAVSQTSLGAPRIM
-695 VPPLPANGKMHSSV
+695 LPANGKMHCAV

-715 SLVGGPAALPSPTG
+715 SLVGGTSVTTSPVG
-729 QLLPEGTTTETE
+729 VLLPEGTTTDTE
-741 IRKRRLSSYQISMEL
+741 LKKRRFRHPSTDYLDEL
-756 MEESAARQRAMSI
+756 VARQRAMSV

-784 QKCPPCWYRFANT
+784 QKCPPCWYRFANAC
-797 FLIWDCWSPWLK
+797 LIWDCYPAWLK
-809 VKHAVNLIVMDPFVD
+809 IKDVVCTVVMDPFVD

-839 MEHYPMTPYFNH
+839 MEHYPMTKEFDN
-851 VLLVG
+851 VLSVG
-856 NLVFTGI
+856 NQVFTGI
-863 FTAEMALKVIAMDPY
+863 FTAEMCFKIIALDPY

-962 QLFGKSYKECVCKIA
+962 QLFGKSYKECVCKIS
-977 EDCELP
+977 ESCELP
-983 RWHMNDFFHSFLI
+983 RWHMHDFFHSFLI

-1010 DCMEVAGQTM
+1010 DCMEVAEQTM
-1020 CLIVFMLVMVIGNLV
+1020 CLIVFMMVMVIGNLV
-1035 VLNLFLALLLSSFSS
+1035 VLNLFLALLLSSFSA

-1057 DDNEMNNLQIAV
+1057 DDSEMNNLQIAV
-1069 ARIQKGIDYVKK
+1069 GRIQRGIAFVKSMLRQFFQSLCFGGAGKG
-1081 KMREVVQKSV
+1081 SGL
-1091 CRKQKAI
+1091 A
-1098 EDIKVLEE
+1098 EE
-1106 LNNKRDLY
+1106 SKPLDELHSNGKDNC
-1114 ISNHTMVEITKD
+1114 IPNHTSVEIT
-1126 VNYLRDGNGTT
+1126 RDPSVVYMTEGNGRAGGGLVIEVGGDTT
-1137 SGVGTGS
+1137 G
-1144 SVEKYIID
+1144 KYPM
-1152 ENDYMSFINNP
+1152 EECDYMSFIHNP
-1163 GLTVTVPIAIGESD
+1163 TLTVTVPIAVGESD
-1177 FENINTEEFSSES
+1177 FENPNTEDFSSDSS
-1190 DLGESK
+1190 DMEGSK
-1196 EKLNAASSS
+1196 EKIDIEPHPLSSS
-1205 EGSTVDIAPPGEGEQ
+1205 EGSTVDIRPPGDGVDSVEL
-1220 AEIEPEEALEPEACF
+1220 EPEESLEPEACF
-1235 TEGCIKK
+1235 TEGCVSR
-1242 FPCCQVSIEDGKG
+1242 FQCCQINEEEEYFKS
-1255 KIWWN
+1255 WWTL
-1260 FRKTC
+1260 RKTC
-1265 YIIVEH
+1265 FIIVEH
-1271 NWFETFIVFMILL
+1271 NWFESFIIFMILL

-1292 DIYTEQRKTIK
+1292 DIYIEQRRTIK
-1303 TMLEYADKVF
+1303 TVLEYSDKVF

-1323 KWVAYGFQMYFTNA
+1323 KWVAYGFVKYFTNA

-1358 GYSELGAIKSLR
+1358 GYSELTAIKSLR

-1390 VNALVGAIPS
+1390 VNALLGAIPS

-1424 GKFYHCVNTTTGEMF
+1424 GKYYYCVNTTNDEVF
-1439 NISEVD
+1439 PISVV
-1445 NKTQCDELTNNNQA
+1445 NNRSECLNLA
-1459 ARWKNVKVNF
+1459 NDSARWKNVKINF

-1475 YLALLQVATFKGWMD
+1475 YLALLQVATFKGWMV
-1490 IMYAAVDSRDV
+1490 IMYAAVDSRNL
-1501 EDQPYYEDNLYM
+1501 EDQPEYEVNLYM

-1572 PQKPIPRPGN
+1572 PQKPIPRPTN
-1582 KFQGLVFDFV
+1582 EFQGCVFDFI
-1592 TKQAFDISIM
+1592 TKQAFDIIIM

-1614 ETDDQSKEMETIL
+1614 ETDDQTPETASML
-1627 SRINLV
+1627 YWINLV
-1633 FIVLF
+1633 FITLF
-1638 TGECVLKLISLRHY
+1638 TGECVLKMISLRHY

-1669 IVGMFLAEI
+1669 IVGMFLSEV

-1743 SNFAYVKREVGID
+1743 SNFAYVKREEGID

-1764 GNSMLCLFQIT
+1764 GNSMICLFQIT

-1785 PILNSGPPDCDPEI
+1785 PILNKREPDCDSQME
-1799 DHPGSSVKGDCGNP
+1799 HPGNNYKGNCGNP
-1813 SVGIFFFVSYIIISF
+1813 SVGIFFFVSYIIICF
-1828 LVVVNMYIAVILENF
+1828 LIVVNMYIAVILENF

-1856 DDFEMFYEVWEKF
+1856 DDFEMFYEVWERF
-1869 DPDASQFIEYSKLSD
+1869 DPDATQFMEYSKLSD
-1884 FAASLDPPL
+1884 FADTLDPPL
-1893 LIPKPNHV
+1893 RMAKPNMI
-1901 QLIAMDLPMVSGDRI
+1901 QLISMDLPMVSGERI

-1921 LFAFTKRVLGDSEE
+1921 LFAFTKRVLGESGE
-1935 MDLLRVQMED
+1935 MDVLRGQMEE
-1945 RFMAANPS
+1945 RFMASNPS
-1953 KVSYEPITTTLKR
+1953 KVSYEPITTTLRR
-1966 KQEEVSATIIQRA
+1966 KQEDMAALIIQRA
-1979 FRRYLLKQKVKKVTS
+1979 FRRFLFCSTMKKASALYKEQLKEGMR
-1994 LYNKDKCKDGDALPI
+1994 DPD
-2009 KDVITDKFNGNSTPE
+2009 KDVMVICKFSENSTSE
-2024 KTDESSSTTS
+2024 KTDMTASTAS
-2034 PPSYDSVTKPDKE
+2034 PPSYNSVTKSDKD
-2047 KYEKGKTNRDYKG
+2047 KYEKENKG
-2060 KDNRVNKK
+2060 KDRKK

>member
-1 MAQALLVPPGPDSF
+1 MAQALLVPPGPESF
-15 RYFTRESLSAI
+15 RLFTRESLAAI
-26 EKRCAEEKAKKP
+26 EKRAADEKAQKP
-38 KQDHPDVDDEN
+38 KREQDNDDEN
-49 GPKPNSDLEAGKTLP
+49 KPKPNSDLEAGKNLP
-64 FIYGDIPPGMVSEPL
+64 FIYGDIPPEMVSEPL
-79 EDLDPYYSNKK
+79 EDLDPYYISKK
-90 TFIVLNKGKAI
+90 
-101 FRFSATSAL
+101 
-110 YLLTPFNPLRKIAIK
+110 
-125 ILVHSLFS
+125 
-133 MLIMCTILTNCVFMT
+133 M
-148 MSNPPDWT
+148 
-156 KNVEYTFT
+156 YTFT

-176 ARGFCLEGFT
+176 ARGFCLEDFT

-198 VILMAYVTEFVNLGN
+198 VIVMA
-213 VSALRTFRVL
+213 
-223 RALKTISVIP
+223 
-233 GKKWR
+233 
-238 GLAKWPAP
+238 
-246 CTSDCFLC
+246 
-254 AVIVF
+254 
-259 VCELPYYRYVTEFV
+259 YVTEFV

-339 RHKCLIWPP
+339 RNKCLQWPP
-348 ANFTFEINI
+348 SDSAFETNT
-357 TSYFGSTVG
+357 TSYFNGTMDSNGIFVNVTM
-366 ENETFINN
+366 
-374 TGSTFN
+374 STFN
-380 WDEYIEDPRNFYVL
+380 WKDYIEDDSHFYVL
-394 EGQRDALL
+394 DGQKDPLL
-402 CGNSSDAGQ
+402 CGNGSDAGQ
-411 CPEGYTCIKAGRNP
+411 CPEGYICVKAGRNP

-479 YLINLILAVVAM
+479 YLVNLILAVVAM
-491 AYEEQNQATM
+491 AYEEQNQATL

-515 EQLKKQQEEAQT
+515 EQLKKQQEEAQ
-527 TAAVAAASVASR
+527 AVAAASAASR
-539 DFSGVGGLGELLESS
+539 DFSGIGGLGELLESS
-554 SEASKLSTKSAK
+554 SEASKLSSKSAK
-566 ERRNRR
+566 EWRNRR
-572 KKRRQKELAEAEER
+572 KKRRQ
-586 REVDTFPKSESEDS
+586 REHLEGNNKGEGDRFPKSESEDS
-600 IRRGARLSYDQRT
+600 VKRRSFLFSMDGNRLT
-613 STHQSLLSLR
+613 SDKKFYSPHQSLLSIR
-623 GSLFSPRRNSR
+623 GSLFSPRRNSKT
-634 ASVFSFRGRAKDV
+634 SIFSFRGRAKDV

-652 FADDEHSTLEDNES
+652 FADDEHSTFEDSES
-666 RRDSLFVPNRHNSER
+666 RRDSLFVPHRHGER
-681 RNSNTSQASLSSKM
+681 RNSNVSQASMSSRM
-695 VPPLPANGKMHSSV
+695 VPGLPANGKMHSTV

-715 SLVGGPAALPSPTG
+715 SLVGGPSALTSPTG

-741 IRKRRLSSYQISMEL
+741 VRKRRLSSYQISMEML
-756 MEESAARQRAMSI
+756 EDSSGRQRAMSI

-784 QKCPPCWYRFANT
+784 QKCPPCWYRFANV
-797 FLIWDCWSPWLK
+797 FLIWDCCDAWLK
-809 VKHAVNLIVMDPFVD
+809 VKHLVNLIVMDPFVD

-839 MEHYPMTPYFNH
+839 MEHYPMTGQFSS
-851 VLLVG
+851 VLTVG

-863 FTAEMALKVIAMDPY
+863 FTAEMVLKIIAMDPY

-910 LRSFRLLR
+910 LRSFRLN
-918 VFKLAK
+918 FEF
-924 SWPTLNMLIKIIG
+924 SSWQNPWPTLNMLIKIIG

-962 QLFGKSYKECVCKIA
+962 QLFGKSYKECVCKISS
-977 EDCELP
+977 DCQLP

-1069 ARIQKGIDYVKK
+1069 GRMQKGIDYVKSK
-1081 KMREVVQKSV
+1081 IRE
-1091 CRKQKAI
+1091 CFRKTFFRKPKVI
-1098 EDIKVLEE
+1098 EVHEGNKIDSCISNNTGIEISKE
-1106 LNNKRDLY
+1106 LN
-1114 ISNHTMVEITKD
+1114 
-1126 VNYLRDGNGTT
+1126 YLKDGNGTT

-1144 SVEKYIID
+1144 SVEKYVID

-1163 GLTVTVPIAIGESD
+1163 SLTVTVPIAVGESD
-1177 FENINTEEFSSES
+1177 FENLNTEEFSSES
-1190 DLGESK
+1190 ELEESK
-1196 EKLNAASSS
+1196 ERLNIKIRDSEKQQEHSKLLNGRDKIEIGVQVWVKYMIRKPKQNPTKGNSQLRMGLVLRCNSGTISMNKVLAEKILENMFGKLNATSSS
-1205 EGSTVDIAPPGEGEQ
+1205 EGSTVDVAPPREGEQ
-1220 AEIEPEEALEPEACF
+1220 AEMEPEEDLKPEACF

-1242 FPCCQVSIEDGKG
+1242 FPFCQVSIEEGKG
-1255 KIWWN
+1255 KVWWN
-1260 FRKTC
+1260 LRKTC
-1265 YIIVEH
+1265 YSIVEH

-1292 DIYTEQRKTIK
+1292 DIYIEQRKTIK

-1323 KWVAYGFQMYFTNA
+1323 KWVAYGFQTYFTNA

-1424 GKFYHCVNTTTGEMF
+1424 GKFYHCVNTTTGNMF
-1439 NISEVD
+1439 EVSEV
-1445 NKTQCDELTNNNQA
+1445 NNLSDCQA
-1459 ARWKNVKVNF
+1459 LGKQARWKNVKVNF

-1501 EDQPYYEDNLYM
+1501 KLQP
-1513 YLYFVIFIIFGSF
+1513 
-1526 FTLNLFIGVI
+1526 
-1536 IDNFNQQKKKFGGQ
+1536 KKKISQ

-1572 PQKPIPRPGN
+1572 PQKPIPRPAN
-1582 KFQGLVFDFV
+1582 KFQGMVFDFV
-1592 TKQAFDISIM
+1592 TRQVFDISIM

-1614 ETDDQSKEMETIL
+1614 ETDDQSKYMTLVL

-1633 FIVLF
+1633 FIILF
-1638 TGECVLKLISLRHY
+1638 TGEFVLKLVSLRYY

-1669 IVGMFLAEI
+1669 IVAS

-1743 SNFAYVKREVGID
+1743 SNFAYVKKEAGID

-1764 GNSMLCLFQIT
+1764 GNSMICLFQIT

-1785 PILNSGPPDCDPEI
+1785 PILNSAPPDCDPDTI
-1799 DHPGSSVKGDCGNP
+1799 HPGSSVKGDCGNP

-1869 DPDASQFIEYSKLSD
+1869 DPDATQFIEFSKLSD
-1884 FAASLDPPL
+1884 FAAALDPPL
-1893 LIPKPNHV
+1893 LIAKPNKV

-1921 LFAFTKRVLGDSEE
+1921 LFAFTKRVLGESGE
-1935 MDLLRVQMED
+1935 MDALRIQMED
-1945 RFMAANPS
+1945 RFMASNPS

-1966 KQEEVSATIIQRA
+1966 KQEEVSAAIIQRN
-1979 FRRYLLKQKVKKVTS
+1979 FRCYLLRQRLKKVS
-1994 LYNKDKCKDGDALPI
+1994 SEYNKEAIKGRIDLPI
-2009 KDVITDKFNGNSTPE
+2009 KEDMIIDKLNGNSTPE
-2024 KTDESSSTTS
+2024 KTDGSSSTTS

-2047 KYEKGKTNRDYKG
+2047 KFEKDKPEKESKGKEVRETQK
-2060 KDNRVNKK
+2060 

>member
-1 MAQALLVPPGPDSF
+1 MEQSVLVPPGPDSF
-15 RYFTRESLSAI
+15 QYFTRESLAAI
-26 EKRCAEEKAKKP
+26 EQRIAAEKAKNP
-38 KQDHPDVDDEN
+38 KQDRKDDDEN

-79 EDLDPYYSNKK
+79 EDMDPYYINKK

-110 YLLTPFNPLRKIAIK
+110 YILTPFNPLRKIAIK
-125 ILVHSLFS
+125 ILVHSYPFS
-133 MLIMCTILTNCVFMT
+133 MVVQNVAMLIMCTILTNCVFMT

-164 GIYTFESLIKIL
+164 GIYTFESLIKII
-176 ARGFCLEGFT
+176 ARGFCLEDFT
-186 FLRDPWNWLDFS
+186 FLRDPWNWLDFT
-198 VILMAYVTEFVNLGN
+198 VITFAYVTEFVN
-213 VSALRTFRVL
+213 
-223 RALKTISVIP
+223 
-233 GKKWR
+233 
-238 GLAKWPAP
+238 
-246 CTSDCFLC
+246 
-254 AVIVF
+254 
-259 VCELPYYRYVTEFV
+259 
-273 DLGNVSALRTF
+273 LGNVSALRTF

-339 RHKCLIWPP
+339 RNKCLQWPP
-348 ANFTFEINI
+348 ENFTLETNI
-357 TSYFGSTVG
+357 TSQLNSTLGENGTLVNSTVTPFDWKG
-366 ENETFINN
+366 
-374 TGSTFN
+374 
-380 WDEYIEDPRNFYVL
+380 YIEDQSHFYFL
-394 EGQRDALL
+394 EGQNDALL

-411 CPEGYTCIKAGRNP
+411 CPEGYTCVKAGRNP

-446 TQDYW
+446 TQDFW

-515 EQLKKQQEEAQT
+515 EQLKKQQEAAQ
-527 TAAVAAASVASR
+527 
-539 DFSGVGGLGELLESS
+539 
-554 SEASKLSTKSAK
+554 SAK

-572 KKRRQKELAEAEER
+572 KKRKQKEQSGGEEKD
-586 REVDTFPKSESEDS
+586 EDEFHKSESEDS
-600 IRRGARLSYDQRT
+600 IRRKGFRLSIEGNRLTYEKKY
-613 STHQSLLSLR
+613 SSPHQSLLSIR

-634 ASVFSFRGRAKDV
+634 TSLFSFRGRAKDI

-652 FADDEHSTLEDNES
+652 FADDEHSTFEDNDS
-666 RRDSLFVPNRHNSER
+666 RRDSLFVPRRHGER
-681 RNSNTSQASLSSKM
+681 RNSNISQASRSSRM
-695 VPPLPANGKMHSSV
+695 LAVFPVNGKMHSTV

-715 SLVGGPAALPSPTG
+715 SLVGGPSVPTSPVG
-729 QLLPEGTTTETE
+729 QLLPEVIIDKPATDDNGTTTETE
-741 IRKRRLSSYQISMEL
+741 MRKRISSSFHVSMDYLEDPAL
-756 MEESAARQRAMSI
+756 RERAMSI

-774 NTMEELEESR
+774 NTVEELEESR
-784 QKCPPCWYRFANT
+784 QKCPPCWYKFANI
-797 FLIWDCWSPWLK
+797 FLIWDCSPHWLK
-809 VKHAVNLIVMDPFVD
+809 VKHIVNLVVMDPFVD

-839 MEHYPMTPYFNH
+839 MEHYPMTEEFNN
-851 VLLVG
+851 VLSVG

-863 FTAEMALKVIAMDPY
+863 FTAEMFLKIIAMDPY

-889 GIIVSLSL
+889 GFIVTLSL
-897 MELGLA
+897 VELGLA
-903 NVEGLSV
+903 DVEGLSV

-962 QLFGKSYKECVCKIA
+962 QLFGKSYKECVCKISS
-977 EDCELP
+977 DCELP
-983 RWHMNDFFHSFLI
+983 RWHMQDFFHSFLI

-1010 DCMEVAGQTM
+1010 DCMEVAGQAM
-1020 CLIVFMLVMVIGNLV
+1020 CLTVFMMVMVIGNLV
-1035 VLNLFLALLLSSFSS
+1035 VLNLFLALLLSSFSA
-1050 DNLAATD
+1050 DNLAVTD

-1069 ARIQKGIDYVKK
+1069 ARMQKGIDYVKRK
-1081 KMREVVQKSV
+1081 AREFIQKAFV
-1091 CRKQKAI
+1091 KKQKALDETKPL
-1098 EDIKVLEE
+1098 ED
-1106 LNNKRDLY
+1106 LNNKNSC
-1114 ISNHTMVEITKD
+1114 ISNHTTVELSKDHDYIKD
-1126 VNYLRDGNGTT
+1126 VNGTT
-1137 SGVGTGS
+1137 SGIGTGS

-1152 ENDYMSFINNP
+1152 ETDYMSFINNP
-1163 GLTVTVPIAIGESD
+1163 SLTVTVPIAVGESD
-1177 FENINTEEFSSES
+1177 FENLNTEEFSSES
-1190 DLGESK
+1190 DLEESK
-1196 EKLNAASSS
+1196 EKLNSSSSS
-1205 EGSTVDIAPPGEGEQ
+1205 EGSTVDIGLPAEEQ
-1220 AEIEPEEALEPEACF
+1220 PEAEPEDAQEPEACF
-1235 TEGCIKK
+1235 TEGCVRRFK
-1242 FPCCQVSIEDGKG
+1242 CCQVSIEEGRGKQ
-1255 KIWWN
+1255 WWN
-1260 FRKTC
+1260 LRKTC
-1265 YIIVEH
+1265 FRIVEH

-1292 DIYTEQRKTIK
+1292 DIYIEQRKTIK

-1323 KWVAYGFQMYFTNA
+1323 KWVAYGYQTYFTNA

-1353 VANAL
+1353 TANAL

-1382 RFEGMRVV
+1382 RFEGMR
-1390 VNALVGAIPS
+1390 
-1400 IMNVLLVCLIFWL
+1400 
-1413 IFSIMGVNLFA
+1413 
-1424 GKFYHCVNTTTGEMF
+1424 
-1439 NISEVD
+1439 
-1445 NKTQCDELTNNNQA
+1445 
-1459 ARWKNVKVNF
+1459 
-1469 DNVGAG
+1469 
-1475 YLALLQVATFKGWMD
+1475 ATFKGWMD
-1490 IMYAAVDSRDV
+1490 IMYAAIDSREV
-1501 EDQPYYEDNLYM
+1501 SQQPKYEDNLYM

-1536 IDNFNQQKKKFGGQ
+1536 IDNFNQQKKKISQ

-1582 KFQGLVFDFV
+1582 KFQGMVFDFV
-1592 TKQAFDISIM
+1592 TQQVFDISIM

-1614 ETDDQSKEMETIL
+1614 ETDDQSKEMENIL
-1627 SRINLV
+1627 YWINLV

-1669 IVGMFLAEI
+1669 IVGMFLAEM

-1743 SNFAYVKREVGID
+1743 SNFAYVKREAGID

-1764 GNSMLCLFQIT
+1764 GNSMICLFQIT

-1785 PILNSGPPDCDPEI
+1785 PILNSGEPDCDPNKA
-1799 DHPGSSVKGDCGNP
+1799 HPGSSVKGDCGNP

-1843 SVATEESAEPLSE
+1843 GVATEESAEPLSE

-1869 DPDASQFIEYSKLSD
+1869 DPDATQFMEFEKLSD
-1884 FAASLDPPL
+1884 FAAALEPPL
-1893 LIPKPNHV
+1893 HLPKPNKV

-1921 LFAFTKRVLGDSEE
+1921 LFAFTKRVLGESGE
-1935 MDLLRVQMED
+1935 MDALRIQMED
-1945 RFMAANPS
+1945 RFMASNPS
-1953 KVSYEPITTTLKR
+1953 KASYEPITTTLKR
-1966 KQEEVSATIIQRA
+1966 KQEEVSAVIIQRA
-1979 FRRYLLKQKVKKVTS
+1979 YRRHLLKRTVKQAS
-1994 LYNKDKCKDGDALPI
+1994 FIYNKNKTEGGAGQGI
-2009 KDVITDKFNGNSTPE
+2009 KDEILIDKLNENSFTE
-2024 KTDESSSTTS
+2024 KTVTASTAVC
-2034 PPSYDSVTKPDKE
+2034 PPSYDRVTRPVKE
-2047 KYEKGKTNRDYKG
+2047 KYEKEDKAGQK
-2060 KDNRVNKK
+2060 

>member
-1 MAQALLVPPGPDSF
+1 
-15 RYFTRESLSAI
+15 
-26 EKRCAEEKAKKP
+26 
-38 KQDHPDVDDEN
+38 
-49 GPKPNSDLEAGKTLP
+49 
-64 FIYGDIPPGMVSEPL
+64 
-79 EDLDPYYSNKK
+79 
-90 TFIVLNKGKAI
+90 
-101 FRFSATSAL
+101 
-110 YLLTPFNPLRKIAIK
+110 
-125 ILVHSLFS
+125 
-133 MLIMCTILTNCVFMT
+133 MCTILTNCVFMT

-176 ARGFCLEGFT
+176 ARGFCLEDFT
-186 FLRDPWNWLDFS
+186 FLRDPWNWLDFT
-198 VILMAYVTEFVNLGN
+198 VI
-213 VSALRTFRVL
+213 TF
-223 RALKTISVIP
+223 A
-233 GKKWR
+233 
-238 GLAKWPAP
+238 
-246 CTSDCFLC
+246 
-254 AVIVF
+254 
-259 VCELPYYRYVTEFV
+259 YVTEFV

-339 RHKCLIWPP
+339 RNKCLQWPP
-348 ANFTFEINI
+348 DNSSFEINI
-357 TSYFGSTVG
+357 TSFFNSSLDGNGTTFNRTV
-366 ENETFINN
+366 
-374 TGSTFN
+374 SMFN
-380 WDEYIEDPRNFYVL
+380 WDEYIEDKSHFYFL
-394 EGQRDALL
+394 EGQNDALL

-411 CPEGYTCIKAGRNP
+411 CPEGYICVKAGRNP

-446 TQDYW
+446 TQDFW

-491 AYEEQNQATM
+491 AYEEQNQATL

-515 EQLKKQQEEAQT
+515 EQLKKQQEEAQ
-527 TAAVAAASVASR
+527 AAAAAASAESR
-539 DFSGVGGLGELLESS
+539 DFSGAGGIGVFSESS
-554 SEASKLSTKSAK
+554 SVASKLSSKSEK
-566 ERRNRR
+566 ELKNRR
-572 KKRRQKELAEAEER
+572 KKKKQKEQSGEE
-586 REVDTFPKSESEDS
+586 EKEDGVHKSESEDS
-600 IRRGARLSYDQRT
+600 IRKKGFRFSLEGSRLTYEKRFS
-613 STHQSLLSLR
+613 SPHQSLLSIR

-634 ASVFSFRGRAKDV
+634 ASLFSFRGRAKDI

-652 FADDEHSTLEDNES
+652 FADDEHSTFEDNDS
-666 RRDSLFVPNRHNSER
+666 RRDSLFVPHRHGER
-681 RNSNTSQASLSSKM
+681 RHSNVSQASRASR
-695 VPPLPANGKMHSSV
+695 VLPILPMNGKMHSAV

-715 SLVGGPAALPSPTG
+715 SLVGGPSALTSPAG

-741 IRKRRLSSYQISMEL
+741 IRKRRSSSYHVSMDLLEDPT
-756 MEESAARQRAMSI
+756 ARQRAMSM

-784 QKCPPCWYRFANT
+784 QKCPPCWYKFANMC
-797 FLIWDCWSPWLK
+797 LIWDCCKPWLK
-809 VKHAVNLIVMDPFVD
+809 VKHLVNLVVMDPFVD

-839 MEHYPMTPYFNH
+839 MEHYPMTEQFSS
-851 VLLVG
+851 VLSVG
-856 NLVFTGI
+856 NL
-863 FTAEMALKVIAMDPY
+863 
-878 YYFQEGWNIFD
+878 
-889 GIIVSLSL
+889 
-897 MELGLA
+897 
-903 NVEGLSV
+903 
-910 LRSFRLLR
+910 
-918 VFKLAK
+918 
-924 SWPTLNMLIKIIG
+924 
-937 NSVGALGNLT
+937 
-947 LVLAIIVFIFAVVGM
+947 
-962 QLFGKSYKECVCKIA
+962 
-977 EDCELP
+977 
-983 RWHMNDFFHSFLI
+983 
-996 VFRVLCGEWIETMW
+996 
-1010 DCMEVAGQTM
+1010 
-1020 CLIVFMLVMVIGNLV
+1020 

-1069 ARIQKGIDYVKK
+1069 GRMQKGIDYVKRK
-1081 KMREVVQKSV
+1081 LREFIQKAFV
-1091 CRKQKAI
+1091 RKQKALDEI
-1098 EDIKVLEE
+1098 KPLED
-1106 LNNKRDLY
+1106 LNNKKDSC
-1114 ISNHTMVEITKD
+1114 ISNHTTIEIGKD
-1126 VNYLRDGNGTT
+1126 LNYLKDGNGTT
-1137 SGVGTGS
+1137 SGIGS
-1144 SVEKYIID
+1144 SVEKYVVD
-1152 ENDYMSFINNP
+1152 ESDYMSFINNP
-1163 GLTVTVPIAIGESD
+1163 SLTVTVPIAVGESD
-1177 FENINTEEFSSES
+1177 FENLNTEEFSSES
-1190 DLGESK
+1190 DMEESK
-1196 EKLNAASSS
+1196 EKLNATSSS
-1205 EGSTVDIAPPGEGEQ
+1205 EGSTVDIGAPAEGEQ
-1220 AEIEPEEALEPEACF
+1220 PEVEPEESLEPEACF
-1235 TEGCIKK
+1235 TEDCVRK
-1242 FPCCQVSIEDGKG
+1242 FKCCQISIDEGKG
-1255 KIWWN
+1255 KLWWN
-1260 FRKTC
+1260 LRKTC
-1265 YIIVEH
+1265 YKIVEH

-1292 DIYTEQRKTIK
+1292 DIYIEQRKTIK

-1323 KWVAYGFQMYFTNA
+1323 KWIAYGFQVYFTNA

-1353 VANAL
+1353 TANAL

-1390 VNALVGAIPS
+1390 VNALLGAIPS

-1424 GKFYHCVNTTTGEMF
+1424 GKFYHCINYTTGEMF
-1439 NISEVD
+1439 DVSVVNNYSECKALIES
-1445 NKTQCDELTNNNQA
+1445 NET

-1469 DNVGAG
+1469 DNVGLG
-1475 YLALLQVATFKGWMD
+1475 YLSLLQVATFKGWMD
-1490 IMYAAVDSRDV
+1490 IMYAAVDSRNV
-1501 EDQPYYEDNLYM
+1501 ELQPKYEDNLYM

-1572 PQKPIPRPGN
+1572 PQKPIPRPAN
-1582 KFQGLVFDFV
+1582 KFQGMVFDFV
-1592 TKQAFDISIM
+1592 TRQVFDISIM

-1614 ETDDQSKEMETIL
+1614 ETDDQSQEMTNIL
-1627 SRINLV
+1627 YWINLV

-1638 TGECVLKLISLRHY
+1638 TGECVLKLISLRYY

-1669 IVGMFLAEI
+1669 IVGMFLAEL

-1764 GNSMLCLFQIT
+1764 GNSMICLFQIT
-1775 TSAGWDGLLA
+1775 TSAGWDRLLA
-1785 PILNSGPPDCDPEI
+1785 PILNSGPPDCDPEK

-1869 DPDASQFIEYSKLSD
+1869 DPDATQFIEFSKLSD
-1884 FAASLDPPL
+1884 FAAALDPPL
-1893 LIPKPNHV
+1893 LIAKPNKV

-1921 LFAFTKRVLGDSEE
+1921 LFAFTKRVLGESGE
-1935 MDLLRVQMED
+1935 MDALRIQMEE
-1945 RFMAANPS
+1945 RFMASNPS

-1966 KQEEVSATIIQRA
+1966 KQEEVSAIVIQRA
-1979 FRRYLLKQKVKKVTS
+1979 YRRYLLKQKVKKVS
-1994 LYNKDKCKDGDALPI
+1994 CIYKKDKGKEGDGTPI
-2009 KDVITDKFNGNSTPE
+2009 KEDILTDKLNENSTPE
-2024 KTDESSSTTS
+2024 KTDVTPSTTS
-2034 PPSYDSVTKPDKE
+2034 PPSYDSVTKPEKE
-2047 KYEKGKTNRDYKG
+2047 KFEKDKSEKEDKG
-2060 KDNRVNKK
+2060 KDIRESKK

>member
-1 MAQALLVPPGPDSF
+1 MAQARLVPPGPDSF
-15 RYFTRESLSAI
+15 RYFTRESLEAI
-26 EKRCAEEKAKKP
+26 EKRIAEEKAKKP
-38 KQDHPDVDDEN
+38 KQENIDDDDN
-49 GPKPNSDLEAGKTLP
+49 GPKPSSDLEAGKSLP
-64 FIYGDIPPGMVSEPL
+64 FIYGDIPPGMCSEPL
-79 EDLDPYYSNKK
+79 EDLDPFYYNQK
-90 TFIVLNKGKAI
+90 TFIVLNRGKAI

-110 YLLTPFNPLRKIAIK
+110 YILTPFNPLRKIAIK
-125 ILVHSLFS
+125 VLVHSLFS

-148 MSNPPDWT
+148 MSNPPEWA

-176 ARGFCLEGFT
+176 ARGFCLEKFT

-198 VILMAYVTEFVNLGN
+198 VIVMA
-213 VSALRTFRVL
+213 
-223 RALKTISVIP
+223 
-233 GKKWR
+233 
-238 GLAKWPAP
+238 
-246 CTSDCFLC
+246 
-254 AVIVF
+254 
-259 VCELPYYRYVTEFV
+259 YVTEFV

-332 QLFMGNL
+332 QLFMGHL
-339 RHKCLIWPP
+339 RNKCLLWPP
-348 ANFTFEINI
+348 LYNNFGFNM
-357 TSYFGSTVG
+357 TSYINSTMDA
-366 ENETFINN
+366 N
-374 TGSTFN
+374 STFYN
-380 WDEYIEDPRNFYVL
+380 STFPEFVWQEYVEDPTHLYRL
-394 EGQRDALL
+394 EGQRDFLL
-402 CGNSSDAGQ
+402 CGNSSDSGQ
-411 CPEGYTCIKAGRNP
+411 CPEGYICVKIGKNP

-479 YLINLILAVVAM
+479 YLVNLILAVVAM
-491 AYEEQNQATM
+491 AYEEQNQATL

-515 EQLKKQQEEAQT
+515 EQLKKQQEEAQ
-527 TAAVAAASVASR
+527 AAAAAALNLSR
-539 DFSGVGGLGELLESS
+539 EYSEDGGFGPLSESS

-566 ERRNRR
+566 DRKNKIRQ
-572 KKRRQKELAEAEER
+572 KKRGGDNEKGDDEK
-586 REVDTFPKSESEDS
+586 FPKSESDTS
-600 IRRGARLSYDQRT
+600 IKRKGFRFSIEGNRLTYENKFS
-613 STHQSLLSLR
+613 SPHQSLLSIR

-634 ASVFSFRGRAKDV
+634 ASLFSFRNRAKDM

-652 FADDEHSTLEDNES
+652 FADDEHSTFEDNDS
-666 RRDSLFVPNRHNSER
+666 RRGSLFVPHRHGER
-681 RNSNTSQASLSSKM
+681 RNSNISQTSKASKTIPM
-695 VPPLPANGKMHSSV
+695 LPANGKMHSTV

-715 SLVGGPAALPSPTG
+715 SLLGGPSDPTSPVG
-729 QLLPEGTTTETE
+729 LLLPEGTTTETE
-741 IRKRRLSSYQISMEL
+741 MRKRKSSCYQVSMDLLEDPTV
-756 MEESAARQRAMSI
+756 MRQRALSV

-784 QKCPPCWYRFANT
+784 QKCPPCWYKFANT
-797 FLIWDCWSPWLK
+797 FLIWDCTPNWLK
-809 VKHAVNLIVMDPFVD
+809 IKHVVKLVVMDPFVD

-839 MEHYPMTPYFNH
+839 MEHYPMTDEFNY
-851 VLLVG
+851 VLSAG

-863 FTAEMALKVIAMDPY
+863 FTAEMVFKLIALDPY

-962 QLFGKSYKECVCKIA
+962 QLFGKSYKECVCKISD
-977 EDCELP
+977 DCELP

-1010 DCMEVAGQTM
+1010 DCMEVAGQSM
-1020 CLIVFMLVMVIGNLV
+1020 CLLVFMLVMVIGNLV

-1050 DNLAATD
+1050 DNLTATD

-1069 ARIQKGIDYVKK
+1069 GRIQRGIDFFKKTVRECLQKAFVK
-1081 KMREVVQKSV
+1081 
-1091 CRKQKAI
+1091 KQKALD
-1098 EDIKVLEE
+1098 EIKPLEE
-1106 LNNKRDLY
+1106 LHNRKESCLYNHNAVDINKDLDY
-1114 ISNHTMVEITKD
+1114 HKG
-1126 VNYLRDGNGTT
+1126 GNGTT
-1137 SGVGTGS
+1137 SGMGS

-1152 ENDYMSFINNP
+1152 ESDYMSFIHNP
-1163 GLTVTVPIAIGESD
+1163 SLTVTVPIAVGESD
-1177 FENINTEEFSSES
+1177 FENLNTEDFSSES
-1190 DLGESK
+1190 DLEESK
-1196 EKLNAASSS
+1196 EKLNLTSSS
-1205 EGSTVDIAPPGEGEQ
+1205 EGSTVDIRPPGVVVEGEGELV
-1220 AEIEPEEALEPEACF
+1220 ELEPEEALEPDACF
-1235 TEGCIKK
+1235 TDGCVKR
-1242 FPCCQVSIEDGKG
+1242 FPICHVNIDEKNGKL
-1255 KIWWN
+1255 WWT

-1265 YIIVEH
+1265 YTIVEH
-1271 NWFETFIVFMILL
+1271 NWFETFIIFMILL

-1292 DIYTEQRKTIK
+1292 DIYIEQRKTIK

-1323 KWVAYGFQMYFTNA
+1323 KWVAYGFVKYFTNA

-1390 VNALVGAIPS
+1390 VNALIGAIPS

-1424 GKFYHCVNTTTGEMF
+1424 GKYYHCVNTTTGEMF
-1439 NISEVD
+1439 LDTEVNNKSECL
-1445 NKTQCDELTNNNQA
+1445 QLIRANQS

-1490 IMYAAVDSRDV
+1490 IMYAAVDSRKL
-1501 EDQPYYEDNLYM
+1501 EDQPKYEDNLYM

-1572 PQKPIPRPGN
+1572 PQKPIPRPPN
-1582 KFQGLVFDFV
+1582 KYQGYVFDLV
-1592 TKQAFDISIM
+1592 TRQAFDITIM
-1602 ILICLNMVTMMV
+1602 ILICLNMVTMMI
-1614 ETDDQSKEMETIL
+1614 ETDEQSDDMENYL
-1627 SRINLV
+1627 YWINMV

-1638 TGECVLKLISLRHY
+1638 TSEFVLKLISLRHY

-1669 IVGMFLAEI
+1669 IVGMFLADM
-1678 IEKYFV
+1678 IENYFV

-1743 SNFAYVKREVGID
+1743 SNFAYVKKEAGID

-1764 GNSMLCLFQIT
+1764 GNSMICLFQIT

-1785 PILNSGPPDCDPEI
+1785 PILNSGAPDCDPNAE
-1799 DHPGSSVKGDCGNP
+1799 HPGSSVRGDCGNP

-1843 SVATEESAEPLSE
+1843 SVATEESAEPLGE

-1869 DPDASQFIEYSKLSD
+1869 DPDATQFIQYSKLPD
-1884 FAASLDPPL
+1884 FADALDPPL
-1893 LIPKPNHV
+1893 RIPKPNRV

-1921 LFAFTKRVLGDSEE
+1921 LFAFTKRVLGEGDE
-1935 MDLLRVQMED
+1935 MDNLRQPMEE
-1945 RFMAANPS
+1945 RFMASNPS
-1953 KVSYEPITTTLKR
+1953 KVSYEPITSTLRR
-1966 KQEEVSATIIQRA
+1966 KQEELSALIIQRC
-1979 FRRYLLKQKVKKVTS
+1979 FRQYLLRKTIKKAS
-1994 LYNKDKCKDGDALPI
+1994 YMYKKEKMKEANSLPI
-2009 KDVITDKFNGNSTPE
+2009 KEDMVIDKLNGNSTTE
-2024 KTDESSSTTS
+2024 KTDMTPSTTS
-2034 PPSYDSVTKPDKE
+2034 PPSYDSVTKPEKE
-2047 KYEKGKTNRDYKG
+2047 KHEKDKAEKEDKS
-2060 KDNRVNKK
+2060 KDARENKK